1 MGARCWCVPRR
12 TWRRLGWS
20 GTRQLDF
27 VSVPAGGTGHRA
39 RCDPG
44 AACLQRQGQAASCM
58 VEVEVEVEVK
68 RQAASCMVEVEVK
81 RQAASCMVKR
91 QGRGR
96 GQAARPRSRSSGK
109 LHGRGQPA
117 TCKLQPASCK
127 LHVHRRGACS
137 SGKRQGQAP
146 VLSEI
151 VFWRIYRGR
160 FTPIFGPCEAWCK
173 ASYLDLA
180 EDMQS
185 PGLVFR
191 CPCKKGFRVVVVVAA
206 AVTPS
211 YTNPHHEGTES

>member
-1 MGARCWCVPRR
+1 MTQV
-12 TWRRLGWS
+12 RLVYS
-20 GTRQLDF
+20 GK
-27 VSVPAGGTGHRA
+27 
-39 RCDPG
+39 
-44 AACLQRQGQAASCM
+44 
-58 VEVEVEVEVK
+58 VK
-68 RQAASCMVEVEVK
+68 RQAAWSRSRSRSRSSGK
-81 RQAASCMVKR
+81 LH
-91 QGRGR
+91 

-109 LHGRGQPA
+109 AEVEVKRQAAWSRSSRKLQAASCNLQPA
-117 TCKLQPASCK
+117 TCNLQPASCK

-160 FTPIFGPCEAWCK
+160 FTPIFGPCEAWRK